1 MRARLA
7 FSLTVLSAAL
17 ARAGDLKKPVR
28 LEAGG
33 APIDV
38 EVGHAAPL
46 VVDLDG
52 DRSCELLV
60 GQFGDGKLR
69 IYPIRETKSKSQPR
83 LGDMRWFEADGQVG
97 SIPAS

>member
-1 MRARLA
+1 MRAFLA
-7 FSLTVLSAAL
+7 FAL
-17 ARAGDLKKPVR
+17 VIPAFAHASDLKQPVK

-33 APIDV
+33 APVDV

-52 DRSCELLV
+52 DGSRELLV

-69 IYPIRETKSKSQPR
+69 IYPIGGTKTAPR
-83 LGDMRWFEADGQVG
+83 LGELRWFDGT
-97 SIPAS
+97 IPAT